1 MIITVLLHKEIQ
13 MQTAVVGFPRIGT
26 LRELK
31 FTLEKYFRNEISQEE
46 LEQKAAEL
54 RRIHWQTQQQA
65 GIDYIPSGDFSYYDN
80 VLDAAFLFNIVPERY
95 KKLNRSPLD
104 TYLAMARG
112 YQGESGD
119 VRALA
124 MKKWF
129 NTNYHYIVPEVEDQ
143 TEIKLTGDSGSK
155 PNL

>member
-65 GIDYIPSGDFSYYDN
+65 GIIFQAVTFLITTMFWMPHFFSTSFRKDTKNSTDLLLIPI
-80 VLDAAFLFNIVPERY
+80 LPWHAAIRVN
-95 KKLNRSPLD
+95 
-104 TYLAMARG
+104 
-112 YQGESGD
+112 QGMF
-119 VRALA
+119 AP
-124 MKKWF
+124 W
-129 NTNYHYIVPEVEDQ
+129 Q
-143 TEIKLTGDSGSK
+143 
-155 PNL
+155 